1 MDKLKIA
8 VLVSGRG
15 SNLQAILD
23 HISHGKLAAQ
33 VVLVLSDQQECPAL
47 NRGQAAGIPVKALS
61 PAGYA
66 CRESYDAALA
76 DLVVQSGAQLVVLA
90 GFMRLLGPVFLE
102 RFPQRVINIHPAL
115 LPAFP
120 GLHAQRQA
128 FEYGVKISGCTVH
141 FVDAGMDS
149 GPIIAQRAVDI
160 SACQSGEEVA
170 ATILKQE
177 HALYAEVIGWFAAG
191 KVKLENG
198 RVEILI

>member
-76 DLVVQSGAQLVVLA
+76 DLVAQSGAQLVVLA

-102 RFPQRVINIHPAL
+102 RFPQRVIKMCIRDRPI
-115 LPAFP
+115 P
-120 GLHAQRQA
+120 GRRT
-128 FEYGVKISGCTVH
+128 S
-141 FVDAGMDS
+141 
-149 GPIIAQRAVDI
+149 P
-160 SACQSGEEVA
+160 QSG
-170 ATILKQE
+170 Q
-177 HALYAEVIGWFAAG
+177 GS
-191 KVKLENG
+191 G
-198 RVEILI
+198 RRERRCG